1 VYYVEYLVCGM
12 WVVVRNLV
20 GRCLSGSDRVKLCIQ
35 RSQSMTYFSS
45 RAVFLSAGKV
55 LDEVSSFPDYIY
67 NIACLS

>member
-1 VYYVEYLVCGM
+1 M
-12 WVVVRNLV
+12 WDV
-20 GRCLSGSDRVKLCIQ
+20 GSSTQFGWTLFERKCRVKLCIQ